1 MTPEYTNQLATQL
14 LLSGLATVLV
24 LGFASCLAL
33 VYFRKGRNQ
42 GPHGSFVV
50 AKVKSFGPL
59 QQPDYQPSVFE
70 QACRW
75 LVVKNSH
82 PQAVQAA
89 LGLHNPTPCSWG
101 EGISRLTSG
110 KLFVSPPVGGWILV
124 VGHGLPEPTE
134 DADRCFHF
142 LCRLSCA
149 LGHVQF
155 FSANRVLNHHAWIR
169 AERGRICR
177 AYVWAQE
184 TLWNQGD
191 PTTAETELGLKCLA
205 YGEQPNSL
213 EPEGAESQAN
223 NAEKVMALAARW
235 SFDPTTLS
243 ADMLRQGW
251 GVAGELAQHP
261 SR

>member
-110 KLFVSPPVGGWILV
+110 KLFVSPP
-124 VGHGLPEPTE
+124 
-134 DADRCFHF
+134 
-142 LCRLSCA
+142 
-149 LGHVQF
+149 
-155 FSANRVLNHHAWIR
+155 
-169 AERGRICR
+169 
-177 AYVWAQE
+177 
-184 TLWNQGD
+184 
-191 PTTAETELGLKCLA
+191 
-205 YGEQPNSL
+205 
-213 EPEGAESQAN
+213 
-223 NAEKVMALAARW
+223 
-235 SFDPTTLS
+235 
-243 ADMLRQGW
+243 
-251 GVAGELAQHP
+251 
-261 SR
+261 